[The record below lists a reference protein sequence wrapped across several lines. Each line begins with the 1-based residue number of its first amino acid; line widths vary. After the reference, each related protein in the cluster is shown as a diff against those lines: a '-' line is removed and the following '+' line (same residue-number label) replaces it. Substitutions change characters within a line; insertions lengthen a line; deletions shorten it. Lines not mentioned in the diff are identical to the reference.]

1 MKGASAGVHRFYD
14 EKFAYEAAGPSADLV
29 AATDIPTDRYAAC
42 ISALPRLVRGGAI
55 LEIGAG
61 SGRLARSLV
70 AAGLRF
76 DSYTVSDFSSARLA
90 GLRRTLD
97 DPRFEVR
104 ALDVEDP
111 PADLEGR
118 YDAVLLVALVEHL
131 FDPLGALQSVRRMLR
146 PGGLVYIDTPNVAK
160 YSRRLKLLAGRFP
173 STSSLDEGLTRY
185 DGRPVQLHDEG
196 HLHYFTFRSLS
207 RLLLERSGF
216 ERVERLPYASR
227 PAPLGPRIG
236 HALARLRP
244 ELFSELCVVAYA
256 GASDSRRERAS
267 A

>member
-1 MKGASAGVHRFYD
+1 M
-14 EKFAYEAAGPSADLV
+14 
-29 AATDIPTDRYAAC
+29 
-42 ISALPRLVRGGAI
+42 
-55 LEIGAG
+55 
-61 SGRLARSLV
+61 
-70 AAGLRF
+70 
-76 DSYTVSDFSSARLA
+76 
-90 GLRRTLD
+90 
-97 DPRFEVR
+97 
-104 ALDVEDP
+104 
-111 PADLEGR
+111 
-118 YDAVLLVALVEHL
+118 LLVALVEHL

-173 STSSLDEGLTRY
+173 STSSLDVGLTRY

-244 ELFSELCVVAYA
+244 ELFSELCVVASA
-256 GASDSRRERAS
+256 GPSDSRRARAS